1 MSLVRTNNL
10 QNIYATSTATNPTP
24 IARYKLNDNG
34 LDSSGTRNLSAT
46 YSAAF
51 SYNNATLSSV
61 SDNYSYSYLSF
72 TSGTGS
78 FNFTNTTV
86 CDILVVGGGGSGGVR
101 QGGGGG
107 AGAMIYLTNQSLT
120 AGTYTITVGEGG
132 AACGGSSS
140 SVVVGNNGSDTS
152 IQYNGV
158 NLYLAKGGGGGGID
172 GTAGKAGGSSGGNG
186 GNASFVYTNSPA
198 LTTNIPSGTY
208 GNIGGN
214 GTSGSGGPTYW
225 AGGGG
230 GGAGGVG
237 GNAIA
242 SSNATGGNG
251 GAGSSCSITGTST
264 TYAGGGGG
272 GGNYPTSTAGTGGS
286 GGGGTGG
293 IGTVTATS
301 GTANFGGGGG
311 GSGFYNVDPYNGISG
326 AGGSG
331 VVIVRFLNSYN
342 NSSSANALTIA
353 NNLKPGLQ
361 TIIFNNLLYYKYS
374 FTNNATLTTLP
385 LTICF
390 WFYFINYNIQQNI
403 ISAKAADADSGARWT
418 IYIDTTPKIYFK
430 LSDGT
435 TTYSCDSGT
444 ISPYT
449 WYHISITANSS
460 SFVIYINGL
469 SKTPITNA
477 TGITSYLVTGNLFIG
492 GDLNYKCLSGTSIYD
507 VQIYNQTLLTLGQIS
522 QLANINYNNINTG
535 IGVTNPLYTLDILG
549 DINYTNDIYVK
560 GQKLTASTVAAP
572 QGPTGL
578 LGPSGPSGPSGPA
591 GAQGPQGFSGSNG
604 QNGANANPGTGYAGT
619 IGYVMFDSGA
629 ASIISYSGN
638 GNIYF
643 YVSGATAYMTQYAG
657 SGGWNT
663 SDSRIKDNIK
673 DITPQSLNNFLKLKT
688 KEFKIRKEKYDIIN
702 YGFIAQDT
710 SNIFSNLVENDNEGF
725 IANIYKEALISS
737 NIITFDYDITN
748 ELKIND
754 KIKIILDKKTS
765 NVINILEGENAKY
778 ESTINSIKDIIS
790 SNQILLSNPLN
801 TNNSN
806 IFVFGKLVNDFH
818 TLDTNSIFSLN
829 VEMTQQLYHSNIAN
843 TEAIKHLTSN
853 IENQNN
859 IINEYLMLDA
869 YIERLALLEAK
880 II

>member
-34 LDSSGTRNLSAT
+34 LDSSGTRNLYAT
-46 YSAAF
+46 YSAF

-61 SDNYSYSYLSF
+61 SDNFSYSYIKF

-101 QGGGGG
+101 HGGGGG
-107 AGAMIYLTNQSLT
+107 AGAMIYLTNQTLN

-132 AACGGSSS
+132 AGGSTAGGT
-140 SVVVGNNGSDTS
+140 GNNGSDS
-152 IQYNGV
+152 YIQISSSDIYR
-158 NLYLAKGGGGGGID
+158 AKGGGAGGASGGI
-172 GTAGKAGGSSGGNG
+172 GVAGGSSGGTVG
-186 GNASFVYTNSPA
+186 GIQTVSSAPLATNFPA
-198 LTTNIPSGTY
+198 GTY
-208 GNIGGN
+208 GNYGGK
-214 GTSGSGGPTYW
+214 GSASGSESYW

-230 GGAGGVG
+230 GGAGSVGVDSTTTS
-237 GNAIA
+237 APVA
-242 SSNATGGNG
+242 GNG
-251 GAGSSCSITGTST
+251 GAGMACSITGAIVY
-264 TYAGGGGG
+264 YAGGGGG
-272 GGNYPTSTAGTGGS
+272 GCASTSTSAGVGGS
-286 GGGGTGG
+286 GGGGAGSKG
-293 IGTVTATS
+293 AVTATS

-311 GSGFYNVDPYNGISG
+311 GSGFVDISNGANG

-331 VVIVRFLNSYN
+331 VVIVRFSNSNN

-507 VQIYNQTLLTLGQIS
+507 VQIYNQTLLTLRQIS

-549 DINYTNDIYVK
+549 DINYTNDIYIK

-754 KIKIILDKKTS
+754 KIKIILDRKTS

-829 VEMTQQLYHSNIAN
+829 VEMTQQLYNSNIAN